1 MLDYNF
7 DLDKRLNAIKTIYYL
22 VIDMLAGGSPLF
34 SGKEAKEQ
42 EQPEH
47 QERGAGAGA
56 GAGAGVGLST
66 LHFFKPME
74 CISQQHVTVI
84 R

>member
-22 VIDMLAGGSPLF
+22 DIDMLAGGSPLF

-42 EQPEH
+42 EQEQPEH
-47 QERGAGAGA
+47 QER

-74 CISQQHVTVI
+74 CISQQRVTVI

>member
-7 DLDKRLNAIKTIYYL
+7 DMDQRLNAIKTIYYL
-22 VIDMLAGGSPLF
+22 DIDMLAGGSPLF

-47 QERGAGAGA
+47 QERGAGAG
-56 GAGAGVGLST
+56 VGLST
-66 LHFFKPME
+66 LHFFQANGVCFSTTCYSYQMRK
-74 CISQQHVTVI
+74 
-84 R
+84 

>member
-7 DLDKRLNAIKTIYYL
+7 DMDQRLNAIKTIYYL
-22 VIDMLAGGSPLF
+22 DIDMLAGGSPLF

-47 QERGAGAGA
+47 QERGAGAGV
-56 GAGAGVGLST
+56 GAGAGLST

-74 CISQQHVTVI
+74 CISQQRITVI